1 MHPILWSFPEAWP
14 VVGGFPIRSFS
25 VMVLLGVLAAAWWIK
40 RQLFSGGTPEDD
52 DAYDHLLRNSLITGF
67 LGARLTYVAIHPEVF
82 DGKDLF
88 DRAVTL
94 IAVWQGGIVSYGG
107 FFGGTFGMWMWC
119 KARKFSFAKLAD
131 VMAPALILGQV
142 FGRIGCL
149 LVGDDHGSVWR
160 DGPEWLV
167 VRFPDIPHSLIDRT
181 LFATPGDAFTLP
193 LHPSQIYLSVM
204 NLVIFLVVINI
215 YRRRRYDGQ
224 TMAWT
229 MALYAIGRFLVE
241 FSRGDFAAR
250 GGFDL
255 SDADAIQAQS
265 FLSTAQ
271 LWGILTLG
279 LAIWAMN
286 RLRRA
291 SGPDPGSTT

>member
-1 MHPILWSFPEAWP
+1 MHPILWSFPEGWP
-14 VVGGFPIRSFS
+14 LIGGFPIRSFS
-25 VMVLLGVLAAAWWIK
+25 VMVLVGVLAASWWIR
-40 RQLFSGGTPEDD
+40 RQLFSTGAKDD
-52 DAYDHLLRNSLITGF
+52 DASFDHLLRNSLIAGF

-107 FFGGTFGMWMWC
+107 FFGGTVGMWMWC

-149 LVGDDHGSVWR
+149 LVGDDHGSIWL

-167 VRFPDIPHSLIDRT
+167 VRFPDIPHSLMPRELIDQ
-181 LFATPGDAFTLP
+181 P
-193 LHPSQIYLSVM
+193 LHPSQIYLSLM
-204 NLVIFLVVINI
+204 NLVIFIIVAAR
-215 YRRRRYDGQ
+215 YRKRRYEGQ
-224 TMAWT
+224 TAAWT
-229 MALYAIGRFLVE
+229 MALYAVGRFLVE
-241 FSRGDFAAR
+241 FTRGDFAAR
-250 GGFDL
+250 GGFSL
-255 SDADAIQAQS
+255 ADSSTIEAQS

-271 LWGILTLG
+271 VWSVITLG
-279 LAIWAMN
+279 IAVWAMVK
-286 RLRRA
+286 LRGRTHTNQPA
-291 SGPDPGSTT
+291 KP